1 MARTA
6 KTGASETEAAES
18 APARRRGQTNMVEQ
32 AYERLENLLI
42 VCELRPGSVTSIQ
55 DLQALSGFGRTPVHQ
70 AVNRL
75 AADTLLSVQA
85 RQGIRIA
92 PIDLT
97 RERMLLRLRR
107 DLERFV
113 LRLAS
118 ERIAGTH
125 RTQLRHLARGLRER
139 RETMTIGDFNIF
151 DRRLDRLVLLAAGE
165 PFLEHTLR
173 PLHTI
178 FRRIGW
184 IHHHHVGQSSL
195 LATIDCHTAVIDA
208 VAAQAVEPAL
218 EAFDELI
225 GFVERMLDAIEREVD
240 PALLDCSV
248 EPLPAA

>member
-1 MARTA
+1 LARTA
-6 KTGASETEAAES
+6 KIDADETPPA
-18 APARRRGQTNMVEQ
+18 ARRNQMNLVEQ
-32 AYERLENLLI
+32 AYERIEDLLI

-55 DLQALSGFGRTPVHQ
+55 DLQVLSGLGRTPVHQ

-75 AADTLLSVQA
+75 ATDTLLSVQA

-118 ERIAGTH
+118 ERLAGTH
-125 RTQLRHLARGLRER
+125 RAQLLYLARSLRAR
-139 RETMTIGDFNIF
+139 RETMTITEFNIF

-184 IHHHHVGQSSL
+184 IHHHHVGETSL
-195 LATIDCHTAVIDA
+195 LATIDCHVAVIEA
-208 VAAQAVEPAL
+208 VANGAVDPAL
-218 EAFDELI
+218 AAFDELI
-225 GFVERMLDAIEREVD
+225 GFVEQMFDAIEREVD
-240 PALLDCSV
+240 PALLDSDV
-248 EPLPAA
+248 EPLPGS